1 MQAVQYYMLRGGDF
15 ANAGRISTTVKR
27 LLKESDYPNHVIQ
40 RAAIV
45 TYEAEI
51 NLVCYTQFGYFL
63 VYFLGDKVKIVVRDR
78 GQGIEDID
86 LAMQEGFST
95 ASDEIRKLGFGA
107 GMGLANIKKN
117 SNTLFIH
124 SVPGFGTSLIVNVF
138 AKAEAK
144 GEEMSLTVQDICDK
158 TGFQLLTDDVD
169 LSGHVSG
176 GYAGDLLSDVN
187 ANARPGNIWVTVL
200 THPNVAAVAGLKELA
215 GVIIAGGIRPG
226 KDFIER
232 ANSEKMPILFTDI
245 SAFEVITIL
254 SSLGITGNS

>member
-1 MQAVQYYMLRGGDF
+1 MQPVQYYMIRGGDF

-27 LLKESDYPNHVIQ
+27 LLKESDFPVHVIQ

-51 NLVCYTQFGYFL
+51 NLACYTRIGYFL
-63 VYFLGDKVKIVVRDR
+63 VYFLDDRVKIVVRDR

-117 SNTLFIH
+117 SNALYIH
-124 SVPGFGTSLIVNVF
+124 SVPGFGTSLIADVLS
-138 AKAEAK
+138 KAEVK
-144 GEEMSLTVQDICDK
+144 GEEMSLTVKDICEK
-158 TGFQLLTDDVD
+158 TGFQLLTDGVD
-169 LSGHVSG
+169 LSRQVSG
-176 GYAGDLLSDVN
+176 GYSGDLLSDVN

-215 GVIIAGGIRPG
+215 GVVIAGGIRPG
-226 KDFIER
+226 KDFMER

-254 SSLGITGNS
+254 SSLGITGNP